1 MLPARR
7 ATARRALA
15 PAAAL
20 AVVLAACAPEEAPTF
35 GTAEVTVEAV
45 SQLVSSPATVV
56 ARTYAATVE
65 AAARADATAPVAAEV
80 ARLDVVD
87 GDEVAAG
94 DVLGV
99 LDADVLRVALR
110 QAEAGVTS
118 ARSALSTAETALRQT
133 VDRTP
138 FEYEVFDTREQ
149 EREARL
155 SAVEEDLL
163 RGEAVTLAP
172 SRQLLLIERQQL
184 LAEREAQQALERGV
198 ADARAAVTQAEAAL
212 ARARAD
218 VADLTLR
225 APIAGTVRIAP
236 DLVAG
241 GGRAL
246 AVGSDVTPGQAVVTV
261 TADESFRVELAVP
274 EADLAPVAVGVAV
287 SVDLDAF
294 PGRALTGTVR
304 RIDPAETRTAAG
316 TTFVAEVGLDATDL
330 PLRAGLTGTATLPAL
345 AFDARFEVELEVDEI
360 DAVLITVGQPVTVEV
375 DALRERPL
383 TGTIVAVAV
392 APERD
397 ATGATFFRTRV
408 RLDVP
413 TGDAPPL
420 RGGLTG
426 TADVEVERIEG
437 ALTVPTTALLR
448 RGGGE
453 VVYAVRGGVA
463 VEVPIRVRAFGEAR
477 AAVEPIGDATL
488 EAGERIVTDG
498 VELVTDGTAITG
510 E

>member
-1 MLPARR
+1 MRPARR
-7 ATARRALA
+7 ILA
-15 PAAAL
+15 PAAL
-20 AVVLAACAPEEAPTF
+20 VVALAACAPEEAPTF

-45 SQLVSSPATVV
+45 AQVVSSPATVV

-65 AAARADATAPVAAEV
+65 AAARADATAPIAAEV
-80 ARLDVVD
+80 VRLVVSD
-87 GDEVAAG
+87 GEEVAAG
-94 DVLGV
+94 DVLAV
-99 LDADVLRVALR
+99 LGADALGVALR

-118 ARSALSTAETALRQT
+118 ARSGLAAAETALRQT
-133 VDRTP
+133 VERTP
-138 FEYEVFDTREQ
+138 SEYEVFDTREQ
-149 EREARL
+149 ERESRL
-155 SAVEEDLL
+155 SAIEEDLL

-172 SRQLLLIERQQL
+172 SRQFLLIERQQL

-198 ADARAAVTQAEAAL
+198 DDARAAVTQAESAL

-225 APIAGTVRIAP
+225 APIAGTVRIAE

-246 AVGSDVTPGQAVVTV
+246 APGADVGPGQAVVTV
-261 TADESFRVELAVP
+261 TADEAFRVELAVP
-274 EADLAPVAVGVAV
+274 EVDLAPVAPGVAV
-287 SVDLDAF
+287 DVDLAAF
-294 PGRALTGTVR
+294 PGRELTGIVR
-304 RIDPAETRTAAG
+304 RIDPAEARGGTG
-316 TTFVAEVGLDATDL
+316 TTFVAEVALDTTDL

-345 AFDARFEVELEVDEI
+345 AFDERFEAELEVDEI
-360 DAVLITVGQPVTVEV
+360 DAVLVAVGQPVAVEV
-375 DALRERPL
+375 DALREQPL
-383 TGTIVAVAV
+383 TGTVIAVAV
-392 APERD
+392 APSRD

-413 TGDAPPL
+413 AGAAPPL

-453 VVYAVRGGVA
+453 VVYAVRGGGVA
-463 VEVPIRVRAFGEAR
+463 VEVPVRVRAFGEAR
-477 AAVEPIGDATL
+477 AAVEPTDGATL
-488 EAGERIVTDG
+488 EAGERVVTDG
-498 VELVTDGTAITG
+498 VELVTDGTVVAG

>member
-1 MLPARR
+1 MRSAHRLV
-7 ATARRALA
+7 

-45 SQLVSSPATVV
+45 AQVVSSPATVV

-80 ARLDVVD
+80 VRLAVTD

-94 DVLGV
+94 DVVAVLGAEV
-99 LDADVLRVALR
+99 LGVALR

-118 ARSALSTAETALRQT
+118 ARSGLASAETALRQT

-138 FEYEVFDTREQ
+138 FEYEVFDTRAQ

-155 SAVEEDLL
+155 SAIEEDLL
-163 RGEAVTLAP
+163 RGEDVTLAP

-198 ADARAAVTQAEAAL
+198 ADARAAVAQAESAL

-225 APIAGTVRIAP
+225 APIAGTVRISE

-246 AVGSDVTPGQAVVTV
+246 APGSDVTPGQPVVTV
-261 TADESFRVELAVP
+261 TADEAFRVELSVP
-274 EADLAPVAVGVAV
+274 EVDLAPVATGVAV
-287 SVDLDAF
+287 AVDLAAF

-304 RIDPAETRTAAG
+304 RLDPAEARGGTG
-316 TTFVAEVGLDATDL
+316 TTFVAEVALDATDL
-330 PLRAGLTGTATLPAL
+330 PLRAGLTGTATLPGL
-345 AFDARFEVELEVDEI
+345 AFDERFEVELEVDEI
-360 DAVLITVGQPVTVEV
+360 DAVLVAVGQPVTVEV

-383 TGTIVAVAV
+383 TGTVVAVAV
-392 APERD
+392 APARD

-413 TGDAPPL
+413 AGEAPPL

-463 VEVPIRVRAFGEAR
+463 VEVPVRVRAFGEAR
-477 AAVEPIGDATL
+477 AAVEPAEGATL
-488 EAGERIVTDG
+488 DAGEQVVTDG
-498 VELVTDGTAITG
+498 VELVADGTVVAG

>member
-1 MLPARR
+1 MRPARR
-7 ATARRALA
+7 LLA
-15 PAAAL
+15 PAAL
-20 AVVLAACAPEEAPTF
+20 AVLVAACAPEEAPTF

-45 SQLVSSPATVV
+45 AQVVSSPATVV

-80 ARLDVVD
+80 VRLDVTD
-87 GDEVAAG
+87 GDAVAEGEVLA
-94 DVLGV
+94 VLG
-99 LDADVLRVALR
+99 AEVLRVALR

-118 ARSALSTAETALRQT
+118 ARSALATAETALRQT
-133 VDRTP
+133 ADRTP
-138 FEYEVFDTREQ
+138 FEYQVFETREQ

-155 SAVEEDLL
+155 SAIEEDLL

-184 LAEREAQQALERGV
+184 IAEREAQQALERGV
-198 ADARAAVTQAEAAL
+198 ADARAAVAQAEEAL
-212 ARARAD
+212 TRARAD
-218 VADLTLR
+218 VAGLTLR
-225 APIAGTVRIAP
+225 APLAGTVRIAE

-241 GGRAL
+241 GGRSL
-246 AVGSDVTPGQAVVTV
+246 AVGSDVTPGQPIVTV
-261 TADESFRVELAVP
+261 TADASFRVELAVP
-274 EADLAPVAVGVAV
+274 EVDLAPVAPGVAV
-287 SVDLDAF
+287 AVDLAAF
-294 PGRALTGTVR
+294 PGRTLTGTVR
-304 RIDPAETRTAAG
+304 RLDPAEARAAAG
-316 TTFVAEVGLDATDL
+316 TTFVAEVALDATDL
-330 PLRAGLTGTATLPAL
+330 PLRAGLTGTATLPVL
-345 AFDARFEVELEVDEI
+345 AFDERFEVELEVDEI
-360 DAVLITVGQPVTVEV
+360 DAVLVAVGQPVAVEV

-383 TGTIVAVAV
+383 TGTVVAVDV
-392 APERD
+392 APSRD

-413 TGDAPPL
+413 AGEAPPL

-477 AAVEPIGDATL
+477 AAVVPLDGAALD
-488 EAGERIVTDG
+488 AGERVVTDG
-498 VELVTDGTAITG
+498 VELVADGTVVDPA
-510 E
+510 

>member
-1 MLPARR
+1 MRPARR
-7 ATARRALA
+7 LLV
-15 PAAAL
+15 PAAL
-20 AVVLAACAPEEAPTF
+20 AVLVAACAPEEAPTF

-45 SQLVSSPATVV
+45 AQVVSSPATVV

-80 ARLDVVD
+80 ARLTVAD

-94 DVLGV
+94 DVVAVLGADALGV
-99 LDADVLRVALR
+99 AVR
-110 QAEAGVTS
+110 QAEAAVTS
-118 ARSALSTAETALRQT
+118 ARSGLAAAETALRQT

-138 FEYEVFDTREQ
+138 FEYQVFDTREQ

-163 RGEAVTLAP
+163 RGEDVTLAP

-198 ADARAAVTQAEAAL
+198 ADARAAVTQAEATL

-218 VADLTLR
+218 AADLTLR
-225 APIAGTVRIAP
+225 APIAGTVRIAE

-246 AVGSDVTPGQAVVTV
+246 AAGADVTPGQTVVTV
-261 TADESFRVELAVP
+261 TADEAFRVELAVP
-274 EADLAPVAVGVAV
+274 EVDLAPVAPGVAV
-287 SVDLDAF
+287 AVDLAAF
-294 PGRALTGTVR
+294 PGRGLTGTVR
-304 RIDPAETRTAAG
+304 RVDAAEARAAGG
-316 TTFVAEVGLDATDL
+316 TTFVAEVALDATDL
-330 PLRAGLTGTATLPAL
+330 PLRPGLTGTATLPAL
-345 AFDARFEVELEVDEI
+345 AFDERFEVELEVDEI
-360 DAVLITVGQPVTVEV
+360 DAVLVAVGQPVAVEV

-383 TGTIVAVAV
+383 SGTVVAVAV
-392 APERD
+392 APARD
-397 ATGATFFRTRV
+397 ATGTTFFRTRV

-413 TGDAPPL
+413 AGEAPPL

-463 VEVPIRVRAFGEAR
+463 VEVPVRVRAFGEAR
-477 AAVEPIGDATL
+477 AAVEPADGAAL
-488 EAGERIVTDG
+488 EAGERVVTDG
-498 VELVTDGTAITG
+498 VELVSDGTVVAG